1 VPVRIE
7 DVARAAGV
15 STATVSR
22 ALRGLPSVSADTQ
35 TAVRRAAAD
44 LGYVVSRS
52 ASSLASG
59 KTLTVGVVTPH
70 VGKWFF
76 ASLID
81 AVERELRRVGYDAL
95 LVGIGE
101 PMREAGEP
109 FRAEELRGRVD
120 GIVVLTAP
128 LTGQELDGVRRL
140 TVPIVF
146 VGASVAG
153 AMSVRIDDVAVAR
166 TATEHLLALGHRKIA
181 HIGGDPEQA
190 LNFSA
195 PADRRAGWVSALREA
210 GIVPPP
216 SYFQP
221 SDFTA
226 SGGAEAA
233 ERLLSGDDRP
243 TAVFAASDEAA
254 FGLLKV
260 AKGRGLRVPEDL
272 SVVGVDDHELS
283 QTCGLTTVAQPV
295 TEQGRLAAELVLS
308 AIRGDQSRR
317 HENVLMPTQLVCR
330 GTTGPP
336 AGDRP

>member
-7 DVARAAGV
+7 DVARVAGV

-22 ALRGLPSVSADTQ
+22 ALRNLPSVSAETQ
-35 TAVRRAAAD
+35 SAVRRAAAD

-52 ASSLASG
+52 ASSLATG

-76 ASLID
+76 ATLID

-95 LVGIGE
+95 LVGIGD
-101 PMREAGEP
+101 PVGEP
-109 FRAEELRGRVD
+109 FRAEVLRGRVD

-153 AMSVRIDDVAVAR
+153 TMSVRIDDVAVAR
-166 TATEHLLALGHRKIA
+166 SATEHLLELGHRRIA
-181 HIGGDPEQA
+181 HIGGDPEQP

-195 PADRRAGWVSALREA
+195 PADRRAGWVSALRAA
-210 GIVPPP
+210 GIEPPP
-216 SYFQP
+216 SYFEP

-226 SGGAEAA
+226 AGGAVAA
-233 ERLLSGDDRP
+233 KRLLALPDRP
-243 TAVFAASDEAA
+243 TAIFAASDEAA
-254 FGLLKV
+254 FGLLRV
-260 AKGRGLRVPEDL
+260 AAEHGIRVPEDL
-272 SVVGVDDHELS
+272 SVIGVDDHELS
-283 QTCGLTTVAQPV
+283 ETLGVTTIAQPV
-295 TEQGRLAAELVLS
+295 TDQGRLAAELVL
-308 AIRGDQSRR
+308 AGIGGDHTRR
-317 HENVLMPTQLVCR
+317 HENVLMPTRLVCR
-330 GTTGPP
+330 ATTAPP
-336 AGDRP
+336 AP

>member
-1 VPVRIE
+1 MPVRIE

-35 TAVRRAAAD
+35 TAVREVAAQ

-52 ASSLASG
+52 ASSLATG

-70 VGKWFF
+70 VAKWFF
-76 ASLID
+76 ATLID
-81 AVERELRRVGYDAL
+81 AVEQELRRVGYDAL

-101 PMREAGEP
+101 PMRGPGEP
-109 FRAEELRGRVD
+109 FRAEVLRGRVD

-166 TATEHLLALGHRKIA
+166 AATEHLLSLGHRRIA
-181 HIGGDPEQA
+181 HIGGDPEQP
-190 LNFSA
+190 LNFTA
-195 PADRRAGWVSALREA
+195 PADRRAGWLSAMRAA
-210 GIVPPP
+210 GIEPPP
-216 SYFQP
+216 SYFAP

-226 SGGAEAA
+226 VGGAQAA
-233 ERLLSGDDRP
+233 ERLLALKDRP
-243 TAVFAASDEAA
+243 TAIFAASDEAA
-254 FGLLKV
+254 FGLLRV
-260 AKGRGLRVPEDL
+260 ARQRDISVPEEL
-272 SVVGVDDHELS
+272 SVIGVDDHELS
-283 QTCGLTTVAQPV
+283 ETLGLTTVAQPV
-295 TEQGRLAAELVLS
+295 TDQGRLAAELVLA
-308 AIRGDQSRR
+308 AIGGDSSRR
-317 HENVLMPTQLVCR
+317 HENVLMPTRLVCR
-330 GTTGPP
+330 TTTAPP
-336 AGDRP
+336 AGKGS